1 MTYYTADCRC
11 GNQAIFDVSETL
23 DGMTGN
29 YCAQCGQDRDWI
41 SVRPSTKKELEERG
55 LSMFGFRIRI
65 LRVGLKII
73 KINY

>member
-55 LSMFGFRIRI
+55 FEYVWIPYKDFKGRTE
-65 LRVGLKII
+65 
-73 KINY
+73 NNQN